1 MKKSIKALVLL
12 AIISAA
18 FTSCKEEI
26 STPTPTDI
34 IDVAEKDTLITSK
47 DTSGVFQLDSWF
59 IISWDDNGVLREHTM
74 LVWEDASEENAY
86 YTTSA
91 DLRFSGIRFS
101 SVKELSKLSF
111 KFDVSN
117 NNNNNNSGAET
128 GTFNGATGRLTFMYG
143 STPINGIAQ

>member
-12 AIISAA
+12 AIISVA

-59 IISWDDNGVLREHTM
+59 TISWDDNGVLREHTM
-74 LVWEDASEENAY
+74 VVWEDASEENAY

-101 SVKELSKLSF
+101 NITEVSRLSYSF
-111 KFDVSN
+111 TVSN
-117 NNNNNNSGAET
+117 NNGGSRG
-128 GTFNGATGRLTFMYG
+128 GTFSQATGKLTFMYG
-143 STPINGIAQ
+143 STPITGVAQ